1 MTITKFY
8 AAKHGVGCSTVAA
21 LFALR
26 HPGRTLLV
34 DAASTHDLP
43 AILGLPNIEVGE
55 PHSVTENLD
64 VVVAD
69 EVLQIPDDAHYNHVV
84 IDCGTNDDV
93 SGANVI
99 LVTDLS
105 YVSLRRAIGSP
116 YLEQCTPRGIVLV
129 AEAGRALTEH
139 DVEACTGL
147 TVLARLPRDPSIA
160 RASDAGLL
168 AGRSPRIG
176 SALDSIH
183 TEVNHG

>member
-21 LFALR
+21 LYALR

-55 PHSVTENLD
+55 PHTLSEHLD

-93 SGANVI
+93 VGANVI

-129 AEAGRALTEH
+129 TETGRALTDN

-147 TVLARLPRDPSIA
+147 TVLARIPRDPVIA
-160 RASDAGLL
+160 RATDAGLL
-168 AGRSPRIG
+168 VARSPQVA
-176 SALDSIH
+176 SALDGVRS
-183 TEVNHG
+183 EVSHG